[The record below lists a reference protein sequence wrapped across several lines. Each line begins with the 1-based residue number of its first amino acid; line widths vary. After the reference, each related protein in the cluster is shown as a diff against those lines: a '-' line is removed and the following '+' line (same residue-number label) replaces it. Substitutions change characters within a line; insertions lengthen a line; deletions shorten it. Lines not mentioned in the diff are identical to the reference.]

1 MSYIKF
7 SIKNE
12 HEIQLDEDAKKGD
25 LIDINKYL
33 DINKSNAIEI
43 IKKLDSETQKLIQ
56 IKVDLEKGKFETKFN
71 EEKTHA
77 IEEAKKITKLEEETK
92 WKDELNKK
100 DIELNSIMLSLD
112 NKLLK
117 QERDLKNNFD
127 EERKSWQNEKEE
139 LQKEKEQLESKVN
152 TIERQQNI
160 NTVKTHGENLEKWCK
175 NEYDKA
181 FTNGA
186 FENCEFFKD
195 NEIVKDQNEE
205 KGSKADFIFKIYD
218 CNDRLKRKVLASV
231 CCEVKTEFLSSKDK
245 LKNAHYFKKLEK
257 NKIKKGCE
265 YSLLITELEPEQEF
279 SIQKVSEYKD
289 MYMARPSFFISFL
302 AILNSTYKKISQTI
316 MDYEK
321 REKELKNHNVD
332 TADIQKKIKD
342 FKSSIIDKSIKYIQ
356 DNANEI
362 HKLLEN
368 INKNSSRALECVKKI
383 IDTHLDSLMRKIDD
397 FDLSKLFSSYNKH
410 AINNI
415 DNNSEND
422 DQVLYVHK
430 RVIK

>member
-56 IKVDLEKGKFETKFN
+56 LNLDHEKEKFETKFN
-71 EEKTHA
+71 EEKKRDIENA
-77 IEEAKKITKLEEETK
+77 IKITKLEEEKK
-92 WKDELNKK
+92 WASELTKK
-100 DIELNSIMLSLD
+100 DNELKSAQHIR
-112 NKLLK
+112 KEELLK
-117 QERDLKNNFD
+117 QEIDLKNKFD
-127 EERKSWQNEKEE
+127 EERRSWQNEKEE
-139 LQKEKEQLESKVN
+139 LWKEKEQLESRVN

-160 NTVKTHGENLEKWCK
+160 NSVKTHGENLEKWCK

-181 FTNGA
+181 YTNGA

-205 KGSKADFIFKIYD
+205 RGSKADFIFKIYN

-257 NKIKKGCE
+257 NRMKKGCE

-302 AILNSTYKKISQTI
+302 AILNSTYKKISQI
-316 MDYEK
+316 FMDYEK
-321 REKELKNHNVD
+321 RENELKNHNID

-356 DNANEI
+356 DNAKEI
-362 HKLLEN
+362 YKLLDN

-383 IDTHLDSLMRKIDD
+383 IDTHLDNLIGKIND

-415 DNNSEND
+415 DNNSENN